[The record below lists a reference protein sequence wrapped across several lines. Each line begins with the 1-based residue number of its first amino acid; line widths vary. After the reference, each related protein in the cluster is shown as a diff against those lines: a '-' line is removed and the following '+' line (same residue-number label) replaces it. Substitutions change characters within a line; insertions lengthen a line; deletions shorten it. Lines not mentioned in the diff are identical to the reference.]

1 MDVTVG
7 YRKRLMREKKVLCGI
22 AALLMRSVES
32 GVVVLGSSAEARVW
46 HDRQPEN
53 VICSTTA
60 TLPPVFVRRNAA
72 NFVLASQ
79 LVWLAE
85 TDPKGKTATS

>member
-1 MDVTVG
+1 
-7 YRKRLMREKKVLCGI
+7 
-22 AALLMRSVES
+22 MRSVES

-72 NFVLASQ
+72 NFVLAIFYS
-79 LVWLAE
+79 LDGALKIE
-85 TDPKGKTATS
+85 SLFYKDLRTLRGI